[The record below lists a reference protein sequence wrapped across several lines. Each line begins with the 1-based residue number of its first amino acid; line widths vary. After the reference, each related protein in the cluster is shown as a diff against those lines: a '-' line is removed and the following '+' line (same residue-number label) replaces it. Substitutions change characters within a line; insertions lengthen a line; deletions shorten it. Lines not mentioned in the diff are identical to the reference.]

1 MAQKESQA
9 KARDERRERRV
20 FRLSERNV
28 NVAPTVSTAPTEDR
42 TSEESL
48 VAPGRVPQE
57 HRERT
62 FATWEAF
69 VRRCRVCPQPF
80 RKLKVAYGTEGR
92 RDEASSCQGGPWRP
106 DRTRRPEPA
115 PRPPSSNAKGKGQH
129 RGIPRI
135 WRPWTPTG
143 STRPDR
149 VENFGRFLPPTK
161 ELLEA
166 LAGLTGTAKAP
177 PGSSCTSRLSRPSR
191 PCSAPSGGPFRR
203 RNLRQAARPGSPRPW
218 IPPWSAR

>member
-28 NVAPTVSTAPTEDR
+28 NVAPTVSTAPTE
-42 TSEESL
+42 EESL

-57 HRERT
+57 HRE
-62 FATWEAF
+62 
-69 VRRCRVCPQPF
+69 

-115 PRPPSSNAKGKGQH
+115 PQPPSSNAKGKGQH